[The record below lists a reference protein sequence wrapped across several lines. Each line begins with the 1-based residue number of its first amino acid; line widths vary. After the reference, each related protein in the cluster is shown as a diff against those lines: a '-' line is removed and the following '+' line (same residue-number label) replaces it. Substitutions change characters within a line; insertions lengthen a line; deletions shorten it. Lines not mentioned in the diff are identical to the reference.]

1 MRRFARVV
9 YAMTPTSELFQG
21 TMQHPPFG
29 DVLRRFR
36 VQRMYSQAELAE
48 RSGLREKSISALET
62 GLRSKPHFSTL
73 RALAEA
79 LSLDEAERS
88 MLLAATLEQ
97 SRRASKEQI
106 AAHAG

>member
-1 MRRFARVV
+1 
-9 YAMTPTSELFQG
+9 MTPTSELFPG
-21 TMQHPPFG
+21 TMQGLSFG
-29 DVLRRFR
+29 DVLRWFR

-62 GLRSKPHFSTL
+62 GLRSRPHFSTL

-79 LSLDEAERS
+79 LALSEAERS
-88 MLLAATLEQ
+88 TLLAATQ
-97 SRRASKEQI
+97 HQPKRAARDRM

>member
-1 MRRFARVV
+1 
-9 YAMTPTSELFQG
+9 MTPTSERFPG
-21 TMQHPPFG
+21 TMQHQQFG

-62 GLRSKPHFSTL
+62 GLRSRPHFSTL

-79 LSLDEAERS
+79 LSLDESERS
-88 MLLAATLEQ
+88 ALLAATQ
-97 SRRASKEQI
+97 HQPKSAARDRMT
-106 AAHAG
+106 AHAG